1 METATPQDRLDAI
14 QARLT
19 TIGGLSAELAA
30 QASEALDAQV
40 AVATSVENAY
50 RQDLEALVEA
60 VEQVLE
66 AVEDLGPQ
74 GELLLAPALEGL
86 AAALRNLGTT
96 LRQVRP

>member
-19 TIGGLSAELAA
+19 TISGIAAELAA
-30 QASEALDAQV
+30 QASENLAAQV
-40 AVATSVENAY
+40 AVATSVEGAL

-66 AVEDLGPQ
+66 AVEKLGPQ
-74 GELLLAPALEGL
+74 GELLLVPALEDV